1 MNTSPY
7 ITRRER
13 RRPIMS
19 FWDTLSQMLVI
30 LFAIA
35 AGYAANAL
43 GYLGEETDRRISKII
58 LNISMPCMIVAA
70 VMTGEALPDP
80 AVIFSI
86 LKVGVI
92 FYGMEFLFACTVPRL
107 LGGTPGEIG
116 VWRFALAFPNVGFI
130 GYPVV
135 MSLFGPDA
143 LFYAVVLALPFNL
156 LSFTFGP
163 LMLVGAK
170 NIQLKQMFS
179 PCVIASLIG
188 LALALTGTRPP
199 MLVGECLSFVGDLT
213 VPLSLMVVGSL
224 LAALSIKSVFSSPR
238 LWAVSA
244 LRLLILPG
252 LLFLILRA
260 FGVEGLVL
268 GIAVIQMSMPV
279 AVNGSMLCMEYGG
292 DQSCMAQITLVSTAA
307 SIVTIPLLAAAL
319 L

>member
-92 FYGMEFLFACTVPRL
+92 FYGMEFLFACTV
-107 LGGTPGEIG
+107 
-116 VWRFALAFPNVGFI
+116 LAFPNVGFI